1 MHLSTSNVSSDDAR
15 VATTANSMKSV
26 SNMKT
31 EAGGTASGVGGGGC
45 SSISNRKQMG
55 QEMAPLNSRARGDG
69 THGVTIVLTAAQ
81 RGSITDTNGG
91 GGRSLDNDP
100 NGAGVVGADGLD
112 DPDRAAWSGKMQFF
126 LSIIGYSVGLGNI
139 WRFPYLCQQNGGGAF
154 LIPFAIM
161 LVLEGVPLF
170 LIELG
175 IGQRMRLGSLGVWNT
190 IHPWLGG
197 IGISS
202 CIVTLFVALYYNVI
216 ITWCFFYLFNS
227 FRVSSTFG
235 FKSIIQI
242 VIIRKST
249 HADSIRNMHYS
260 GQFPMVPHLLHGLIS
275 TLLGH
280 ENAHFF
286 NGSIY
291 FIQVH

>member
-1 MHLSTSNVSSDDAR
+1 MPNTTSAGSNAAAASS
-15 VATTANSMKSV
+15 
-26 SNMKT
+26 
-31 EAGGTASGVGGGGC
+31 ASGGSGI
-45 SSISNRKQMG
+45 SSKQLG
-55 QEMAPLNSRARGDG
+55 QEMAPLNTRARGDG

-81 RGSITDTNGG
+81 RGSIVDIGANNGGPGG
-91 GGRSLDNDP
+91 GGGSSGGHP
-100 NGAGVVGADGLD
+100 VGEGD

-161 LVLEGVPLF
+161 LILEGIPLF

-175 IGQRMRLGSLGVWNT
+175 IGQKMRLGSLGVWNT

-227 FRVSSTFG
+227 FRVSW
-235 FKSIIQI
+235 
-242 VIIRKST
+242 
-249 HADSIRNMHYS
+249 
-260 GQFPMVPHLLHGLIS
+260 
-275 TLLGH
+275 LLGT
-280 ENAHFF
+280 
-286 NGSIY
+286 S
-291 FIQVH
+291 